1 MSQAE
6 PAGLR
11 ELRKRASS
19 VFTVILWVH
28 VPLLTAIAAWNHN
41 DPLSVAGATVAL
53 SAIGTLAAWYSPD
66 GLVGRLG
73 IACALIGMPMLLVH
87 AGAGLWQ
94 IDYHMYFFVIFA
106 MLSAYVDWRPIA
118 LAATLTAL
126 HHLVLDFVMP
136 MAIFPEQSGM
146 GGIPRVIL
154 HALIVVAECGVL
166 FWMTNRVRALFVAA
180 DAENRRA
187 NEALAESQ
195 RLRDRLSEEATAKT
209 GALAETQRALDEARE
224 AANNAARQEARRIES
239 ERTTALQRD
248 AIVRDVV
255 GRLDSSVRDVVE
267 DVLAASQQMLTA
279 ARAAERLA
287 SETREEI
294 DRVSGIAAESGAQI
308 GEVAIAAGQLSSTSA
323 DILDRM
329 QRALDVGQ
337 RAVRESAHGA
347 TLASSLTE
355 AAERIDAVT
364 TLIESVADQTRL
376 LSLNA
381 AIEAARA
388 GETGRGFAVVAEEVR
403 KLAEAT
409 SSATSEI
416 GHVVATMRRAS
427 KDVAAALGEIDAS
440 VGELTSAATDVASA
454 VEEQSSATK
463 TIADNVGTVARGTR
477 EIQDAIARVADAS
490 LRVGASAGEVLLGA
504 DSVVGRNERLRD
516 SVGQV
521 TQELLSTGADE
532 PVPPASAIARRE
544 AGLTH
549 A

>member
-19 VFTVILWVH
+19 VFTVVLWVH

-41 DPLSVAGATVAL
+41 DPLSVAGAAVAL

-66 GLVGRLG
+66 GPVGRLG

-87 AGAGLWQ
+87 AGAGMWQ
-94 IDYHMYFFVIFA
+94 IDYHLYFFVIFA

-118 LAATLTAL
+118 LAATLTVL
-126 HHLVLDFVMP
+126 HDLLLDF
-136 MAIFPEQSGM
+136 I
-146 GGIPRVIL
+146 ILRVIL
-154 HALIVVAECGVL
+154 QSLIVVAECGVL

-187 NEALAESQ
+187 TEALAESQ

-209 GALAETQRALDEARE
+209 GALAEAQRALDDARE

-239 ERTTALQRD
+239 ERTTALQRE

-279 ARAAERLA
+279 ARSAERLA
-287 SETREEI
+287 SETRDEI

-329 QRALDVGQ
+329 QRALHVGQ

-347 TLASSLTE
+347 TLASTLTE

-490 LRVGASAGEVLLGA
+490 LRVGTSAGEVLLGA

-521 TQELLSTGADE
+521 TQELLSTGADQ
-532 PVPPASAIARRE
+532 PVPPPSAIARRE

>member
-1 MSQAE
+1 MSLAE

-11 ELRKRASS
+11 ELRLRASQ
-19 VFTVILWVH
+19 VFIAVLWVH
-28 VPLLTAIAAWNHN
+28 VPLLTAVAAWNHN
-41 DPLSVAGATVAL
+41 DPLSIAGVTAAL
-53 SAIGTLAAWYSPD
+53 AALGTLAARYWPD
-66 GLVGRLG
+66 KLIGRLG
-73 IACALIGMPMLLVH
+73 VAAALTGMPMALVH
-87 AGAGLWQ
+87 AGAGMWQ
-94 IDYHMYFFVIFA
+94 IDYHMYFFVVFA

-126 HHLVLDFVMP
+126 HHGLLDFLMP
-136 MAIFPEQSGM
+136 SMVFPEQ
-146 GGIPRVIL
+146 GGIDGVPRVIL

-180 DAENRRA
+180 DAQNHRA
-187 NEALAESQ
+187 TEALAESQ
-195 RLRDRLSEEATAKT
+195 RLRDLLSEEATAKT
-209 GALAETQRALDEARE
+209 GALAEVQRALDEARE
-224 AANNAARQEARRIES
+224 AARGAAREEARRIES
-239 ERTTALQRD
+239 ERTTSLQRD

-255 GRLDSSVRDVVE
+255 GRLDISVRDVVD

-323 DILDRM
+323 DILERM
-329 QRALDVGQ
+329 QRALGVGQ

-347 TLASSLTE
+347 ALASSLTE

-427 KDVAAALGEIDAS
+427 KDVAVALGEIDAS

-477 EIQDAIARVADAS
+477 EIQDAIGRVADAS
-490 LRVGASAGEVLLGA
+490 LRVGTSAGEVLLGA
-504 DSVVGRNERLRD
+504 DAVVGRNERLRD

-521 TQELLSTGADE
+521 TQELLSTSNEDFTA
-532 PVPPASAIARRE
+532 VPR
-544 AGLTH
+544 
-549 A
+549 